1 MTATAPMPMHR
12 VDAVTYGGRAF
23 ADGHLDVARIAGIA
37 LRSERGEMRKL
48 FAQAKLFD
56 QRAIAVG
63 IAGLQVVEQLATPR
77 YHPQ

>member
-1 MTATAPMPMHR
+1 MTATAPMPMQR
-12 VDAVTYGGRAF
+12 ADAVTYGGRAF